1 MKALIGNFDARVD
14 SKRRVAVASGVREQI
29 SASDGENFVVVPDP
43 DPKGGRECYL
53 WLFPDLYFRRLAS
66 SMKRSGMTPE
76 EQRGL
81 DRWLAIAQVVKPDG
95 QGRVVIPEKSIKY
108 AVVAEEVK
116 LSCSGNHIEIW
127 PRDKWEEEYEAD
139 ATLSRSVFDLA
150 SDDLEDD

>member
-29 SASDGENFVVVPDP
+29 SADDGEGFVLVPDP
-43 DPKGGRECYL
+43 DPQAGRECYL
-53 WLFPDLYFRRLAS
+53 WMFPDVYFRRLAS
-66 SMKRSGMTPE
+66 SMKRSGLTAE
-76 EQRGL
+76 QQRGL

-95 QGRVVIPEKSIKY
+95 QGRVVIPERSMKY

-127 PRDKWEEEYEAD
+127 PRDKWEAEYDVEAV
-139 ATLSRSVFDLA
+139 LPRSVFDLA
-150 SDDLEDD
+150 TDELSIV